1 MPPCPAPGSDE
12 TGNLTGTDHRCRAFG
27 RKILRTPR
35 FTDPMKNIVLIGLP
49 TAGKSTLGVILAKTL
64 GMKFIDTDIV
74 IQEKT
79 GRPLQAII
87 DEDGIETFL
96 EIEEKTLLS
105 LNCHNAIIATGGSV
119 VYSKQ
124 AMEHLKSD
132 GMTVYLE
139 ISFDEMIRRLKNIT
153 TRGIVLVPGQSLR
166 DLYNQRV
173 PLYENYSDLRVDCSR
188 TGFEDVIDKLIDKI
202 QKSQCGG

>member
-1 MPPCPAPGSDE
+1 
-12 TGNLTGTDHRCRAFG
+12 
-27 RKILRTPR
+27 
-35 FTDPMKNIVLIGLP
+35 MKNIVLIGLP

-79 GRPLQAII
+79 GRLLQDII
-87 DEDGIETFL
+87 NEEGIETFL
-96 EIEEKTLLS
+96 EIEEKSVMS
-105 LNCHNAIIATGGSV
+105 LNCNNAVIATGGSV

-124 AMEHLKSD
+124 AMEHLRSD
-132 GMTVYLE
+132 GITVYLE
-139 ISFDEMIRRLKNIT
+139 ISFEEMNRRLKNIT

-173 PLYENYSDLRVDCSR
+173 PLYENYSDLRIDCSR

-202 QKSQCGG
+202 HKNQRDN